1 MRVAGLLGST
11 QVMTEHQS
19 GKFRQ
24 EPQDPFAQLCP
35 REVRKPGAS
44 LVNQRSISCRPAGSR
59 SRALAVE
66 VSGLS
71 GPKSEGRSGF
81 FTTTHGN
88 RTEAVGNRW

>member
-44 LVNQRSISCRPAGSR
+44 LVNQRSISCRPAPVR
-59 SRALAVE
+59 LPVE